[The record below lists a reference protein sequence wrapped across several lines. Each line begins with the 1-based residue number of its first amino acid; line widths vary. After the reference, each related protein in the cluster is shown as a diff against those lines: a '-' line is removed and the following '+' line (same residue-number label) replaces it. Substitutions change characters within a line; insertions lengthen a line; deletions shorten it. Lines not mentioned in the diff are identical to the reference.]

1 MSAITPHIYLAFS
14 GAAIFCAVLFLFN
27 RNPNTASRSL
37 VVLFFV
43 FAIDTGLNA
52 FILLK
57 GYRNFPHLLGL
68 SRPLIFLYGPLIYLA
83 FSYMTAN
90 ITKVKQEHFFHF
102 LPFFV
107 HTFLMMPF
115 FLKTGATK
123 IFLYEHYVKSVA
135 YVEFFPHLMMFLKV
149 ILFMIYAIMPMMF
162 VLKFKKIVVSFYSTV
177 DTVKLLKQ
185 QIIAVSYFI
194 CSLLLVYYLSGYI
207 QGPDFIRPDIPQTF
221 FYPLAGVFFM
231 TAFFSLSD
239 PDFLKCTV
247 STADLKFEKET
258 IGEPENTGNSEND
271 DPKYR
276 KNRMPE
282 DMAQRSLDDLK
293 ELMIEKKPF
302 TDSSLTLV
310 DLAGMLHIR
319 PYHLSQL
326 INSRLGENFYVLIN
340 TARVKYAA
348 DLMKDPANSN
358 KSILEIAY
366 LSGFNSKSAF
376 NAYFKEI
383 FNETPGK
390 FRKKHL

>member
-1 MSAITPHIYLAFS
+1 MATATPYIYLAFS
-14 GAAIFCAVLFLFN
+14 GAAVFCAILFLLS
-27 RNPNTASRSL
+27 RQPNTATKSFA
-37 VVLFFV
+37 VLFFV
-43 FAIDTGLNA
+43 FALDTGLSA

-57 GYRNFPHLLGL
+57 GYRSHPHLLGL
-68 SRPLIFLYGPLIYLA
+68 SRPLIFLYGPLFYIA

-90 ITKVKQEHFFHF
+90 ITKVKAEHFFHF
-102 LPFFV
+102 LPFLA
-107 HTFLMMPF
+107 HTFLMFPF

-123 IFLYEHYVKSVA
+123 IFLYEHYVKGVA
-135 YVEFFPHLMMFLKV
+135 YIEFFPHLMMFLKV
-149 ILFMIYAIMPMMF
+149 FLFIIYAVMPMMF
-162 VLKFKKIVVSFYSTV
+162 VLKFKRTVVTFYSTV
-177 DTVKLLKQ
+177 DTVKMLKQ
-185 QIIAVSYFI
+185 QIIAVSYFL
-194 CSLLLVYYLSGYI
+194 CSFILVYFLYWYLTC
-207 QGPDFIRPDIPQTF
+207 PDFIRPDIPQTF

-231 TAFFSLSD
+231 TAVFSFAD
-239 PDFLKCTV
+239 PLFLKCTI

-258 IGEPENTGNSEND
+258 VEDIENNEENGD
-271 DPKYR
+271 SKYK
-276 KNRMPE
+276 KNRIPD
-282 DMAQRSLDDLK
+282 DMAQRSLAELKDLMDSK
-293 ELMIEKKPF
+293 RPF

-326 INSRLGENFYVLIN
+326 INSRLGGNFYVFIN